1 MELNAAVEDVA
12 PTDEHARLLHK
23 TIKAVTHDVANMDFN
38 TAIARMMEFVNYF
51 TKQSTRPKSAMEQ
64 FVLLLS
70 PYAPHIAEE
79 LWGLLGHDDTLA
91 YESWPSYD
99 ESLTKDDTI
108 EVPVQIKG
116 KVRTK
121 LNVPASISKNDL
133 EAAALADSRVQELL
147 ADKEVVKTIVVPGRL
162 VNFVVK

>member
-1 MELNAAVEDVA
+1 
-12 PTDEHARLLHK
+12 
-23 TIKAVTHDVANMDFN
+23 
-38 TAIARMMEFVNYF
+38 
-51 TKQSTRPKSAMEQ
+51 
-64 FVLLLS
+64 VLLLS

-79 LWGLLGHDDTLA
+79 LWELFGHDNTLA

-99 ESLTKDDTI
+99 ENLTKDDTI

-116 KVRTK
+116 KFRTK
-121 LNVPASISKNDL
+121 LNVPAGISKNDL

-147 ADKEVVKTIVVPGRL
+147 ADKEVIKTIVVPGRL